1 MAPGGAT
8 AQDQGP
14 CFVYTESTAA
24 DVLEAASVVVVGSV
38 VASEPGRSATI
49 EPELYLK
56 GATLPLE
63 ITLEHNPELPCM
75 PATLRANERL
85 LLILGEQGGTLAW
98 PGVNQVFTLR
108 EGNAYLA
115 DNAVP
120 VDDEAGLVDAIR
132 ALTGQ
137 YSVPAGSASDSASL
151 DWLGTVVPVTAAVL
165 AVFGISLL
173 LMKEWHRID
182 PT

>member
-1 MAPGGAT
+1 
-8 AQDQGP
+8 
-14 CFVYTESTAA
+14 VYTESTAA
-24 DVLEAASVVVVGSV
+24 DVLEAASVVVVGVV

-63 ITLEHNPELPCM
+63 ITLEHDPELSCA
-75 PATLRANERL
+75 PALLRQNERL
-85 LLILGEQGGTLAW
+85 LLILGEVGGTLAW
-98 PGVNQVFTLR
+98 PGAEQVFTLR

-115 DNAVP
+115 DNPVP
-120 VDDEAGLVDAIR
+120 VDDEAGLVDAVR

-137 YSVPAGSASDSASL
+137 YSIPAGSASDGASL